1 MNGYYG
7 SALIGLVN
15 FVIGMI
21 MIKLAERSDAK
32 QRKTNGKR

>member
-15 FVIGMI
+15 FVIGLI
-21 MIKLAERSDAK
+21 VIKLTERHEAK
-32 QRKTNGKR
+32 AQKAKDLR